1 MKVAAALIA
10 AVHNV
15 EDINSRNIDSTD
27 RIWYYNKTL
36 CTAYI
41 TTVQTEQTVTCVM
54 ESGHL
59 CDSGILLS
67 TGQ

>member
-1 MKVAAALIA
+1 MRENERMRENDELNPPLVDNGAQICYF
-10 AVHNV
+10 
-15 EDINSRNIDSTD
+15 II
-27 RIWYYNKTL
+27 TL